1 MDFKSLIETKKR
13 EYQANKNDKRDN
25 ELIEKYGVIFRR
37 SNLDNLSEED
47 FKTFLSFNVNN
58 HWTNLERHKNQI
70 IKNGDVE
77 DLNKL
82 RAALKILVDESKSIK
97 NRLDILVPKN
107 KPKLIKFLGRATLTA
122 ILTIVFPTKYCI
134 YNNTTEEA
142 LRKLGLFPKSENR
155 SFSDIYIK
163 VNELSLKIAKKYN
176 LSLLM
181 LDSLFWD
188 IVKNVSVNTVQ
199 SSIQSILLDKNT
211 QILNKNG
218 QKIINFLKREMEI
231 FSTIEKFIDPEIK
244 YETESGRFED
254 KTEEVGDVK
263 EIEITQPTFRQYARI
278 TFKRS
283 DKSFFPGYKVEFT
296 LITDVGA
303 LKCKVSSGSEG
314 TEIGD
319 LEVGKYIIGDI
330 GKFYDAHPELK
341 VGDFLVF
348 SKLDDLIYEVKIKK

>member
-1 MDFKSLIETKKR
+1 LKSLIETKKR

-25 ELIEKYGVIFRR
+25 DLIEKYGAIFRM

-47 FKTFLSFNVNN
+47 FKTFLNFKFNN

-70 IKNGDVE
+70 IKNNDIE

-82 RAALKILVDESKSIK
+82 RTSLKILVDETKPIK
-97 NRLDILVPKN
+97 NRLDILIPKN
-107 KPKLIKFLGRATLTA
+107 KPKFIKFLGRAILTA

-134 YNNTTEEA
+134 YNSTTEEA
-142 LRKLGLFPKSENR
+142 LKKLGLFPKSKNR
-155 SFSDIYIK
+155 SFSDIYLK

-188 IVKNVSVNTVQ
+188 IVKNVSVNTVR

-211 QILNKNG
+211 KILNKNG
-218 QKIINFLKREMEI
+218 QKIINFLKREMNF
-231 FSTIEKFIDPEIK
+231 FSTIEKLIDPEIK
-244 YETESGRFED
+244 YETEPGRFED
-254 KTEEVGDVK
+254 KTEEVREIK

-283 DKSFFPGYKVEFT
+283 DRSFFPGYKVEFT
-296 LITDVGA
+296 LKTDIGA

-319 LEVGKYIIGDI
+319 SVVGQYITGDI
-330 GKFYDAHPELK
+330 GKFYDAHPELNI
-341 VGDFLVF
+341 GDFLVF
-348 SKLDDLIYEVKIKK
+348 TKLNDLIYEVEIKK

>member
-1 MDFKSLIETKKR
+1 MKSLIETKKR

-25 ELIEKYGVIFRR
+25 ELIEKYGVIFRM

-47 FKTFLSFNVNN
+47 FKTFLSINVNN

-82 RAALKILVDESKSIK
+82 RAALKILVDESESIK

-107 KPKLIKFLGRATLTA
+107 KPNFIKFLGRAILTA
-122 ILTIVFPTKYCI
+122 ILTTVFPTKYCN
-134 YNNTTEEA
+134 YNSTTEEA
-142 LRKLGLFPKSENR
+142 LKKLGLFPKSKNG
-155 SFSDIYIK
+155 SFSDIYLK

-188 IVKNVSVNTVQ
+188 ITKNVSVNTVQ
-199 SSIQSILLDKNT
+199 SSILLDKNT

-218 QKIINFLKREMEI
+218 QEIINFLKREMNF
-231 FSTIEKFIDPEIK
+231 FSTIEKLITPEIK
-244 YETESGRFED
+244 YETEPGGFED
-254 KTEEVGDVK
+254 KTEEVREVK

-283 DKSFFPGYKVEFT
+283 DRSFFPEYKVEFT
-296 LITDVGA
+296 LKTDVGA
-303 LKCKVSSGSEG
+303 LKCNVSSGSEG

-319 LEVGKYIIGDI
+319 LEVGKYITGNI

-348 SKLDDLIYEVKIKK
+348 NKLDDLIYEVKIKK